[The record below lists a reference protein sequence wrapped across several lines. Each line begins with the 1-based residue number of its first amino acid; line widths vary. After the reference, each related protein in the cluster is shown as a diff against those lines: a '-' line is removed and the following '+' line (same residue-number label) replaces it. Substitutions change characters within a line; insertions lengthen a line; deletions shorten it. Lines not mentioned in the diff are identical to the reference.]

1 MDPPAALTERE
12 ITGYLLKKKQKN
24 SSFISYYVFILSFV
38 PCSWASVGQMIH
50 RAHFWVIF
58 GRFIDLN
65 IAFLSTSFPPRLYF
79 PSLLLFAFQMWTV
92 NSGEVTSGR
101 RGLWYLLPANV
112 NLSQHLWVGIKLR
125 VCVCVFLTTISLV
138 HTSSSGLG
146 CTSLWGSV
154 FSNFV
159 CDMTSVSSAQGSI
172 NEQE

>member
-125 VCVCVFLTTISLV
+125 VCVCVCVFNHNLSRSYVFLRSRVYIFVRICIFQFCVRHDERLV
-138 HTSSSGLG
+138 STG
-146 CTSLWGSV
+146 
-154 FSNFV
+154 
-159 CDMTSVSSAQGSI
+159 
-172 NEQE
+172 EY